1 MTIESLIVLLGV
13 AAVAVVLAKWLKLPS
28 IPLFVICG
36 LVLSATPLR
45 PQYNALNEVLLI
57 GLTFL
62 VFLGGTQL
70 SPHRLH
76 RGPKAAILAGLVQYA
91 VLGLVAFAACRA
103 IGVDM
108 MTSLYIAAAVGISST
123 LVVVRILQQRRQ
135 LYEPFGQFVLGI
147 LLVQDLVV
155 VFILA
160 MVTHLDAGWS
170 PMVIAFVSVIGLFLA
185 SWLARQYVVPRLML
199 SGDKD
204 EETQLVLAFG
214 LAAVFVGASVG
225 LGLHFVIGAFFA
237 GFALSSFPTEGLLK
251 AQFSSL
257 ADFFLALFFVALG
270 ALISWPSASGLILAG
285 ALILLLLIL
294 TPLVVTAIGE
304 HFKLTTR
311 RSVESGI
318 LISQTSELSL
328 VVAFVGFQAGKLSSE
343 VVNIVVIVTIVTMIL
358 TPFLANDRL
367 IWLLTRL
374 RPSRTSRKLE
384 GEFRNPV
391 LLLGAGV
398 TGQELLEKICDQ
410 VESVI
415 VVDEDPGALRVCNRT
430 GVATLRGDAADPR
443 VLVKAG
449 FSQASIIIS
458 TLRDV
463 KENEAISRLPRKGP
477 LYVRVFEEEEEQR
490 VREAGGIPVQASRL
504 AAEEFAEW
512 YHSNPQLAPAK

>member
-36 LVLSATPLR
+36 LVLSTTPLR
-45 PQYNALNEVLLI
+45 PQYDALNEVLLI

-91 VLGLVAFAACRA
+91 VLGLAAFAACRT
-103 IGVDM
+103 IGVDV

-135 LYEPFGQFVLGI
+135 LYEPFGQFALGI

-170 PMVIAFVSVIGLFLA
+170 PMLIAFVSVVGLFLA

-214 LAAVFVGASVG
+214 LAAIFIGASVG

-318 LISQTSELSL
+318 LLSQTSELSL
-328 VVAFVGFQAGKLSSE
+328 VVAFVGFQAGKLSNE
-343 VVNIVVIVTIVTMIL
+343 VVNIVVMVTIVTMML

-384 GEFRNPV
+384 GELRSPV

-398 TGQELLEKICDQ
+398 TGQELLEKICGK
-410 VESVI
+410 VESVV
-415 VVDEDPGALRVCNRT
+415 VVDEDPGALQVCNRP

-443 VLVKAG
+443 VLEEAG
-449 FSQASIIIS
+449 FSKASIIIS

-463 KENEAISRLPRKGP
+463 KDNEAISRLPRKGP
-477 LYVRVFEEEEEQR
+477 LYVRVFEEEEERR
-490 VREAGGIPVQASRL
+490 VREAGAIPVQASRL
-504 AAEEFAEW
+504 AAEAFAEW
-512 YHSNPQLAPAK
+512 YHSNPQLATTE